1 MKKIFLFILLIGAA
15 IIIYLN
21 FDSFI
26 EKANDFKNPT
36 FNISIGYSLLEND
49 GVLAFEVLLE
59 NVTDRPIS
67 VSKLEITYIVLLK
80 GKRYKKMNRNILVGK
95 TIDKKSELPVFVM
108 LPDYYNP
115 EIGPEASTWDRN
127 KQKSFGIKISVK
139 DNFDETIKWAVR
151 NIDF

>member
-1 MKKIFLFILLIGAA
+1 MKKIFLFVLLIGAA

-26 EKANDFKNPT
+26 EKANDLKNPT

-80 GKRYKKMNRNILVGK
+80 GKRYKKRNRNILVGK

-127 KQKSFGIKISVK
+127 KKKSFGIKISVK
-139 DNFDETIKWAVR
+139 DNFDKIIKSAKR